1 MNTDMPNDIPKRA
14 PNDILKGVPND
25 IPRPVTDST
34 SRQTRPHRFTPL
46 FRYTFILVLLLLA
59 KAVVVPGWRYH
70 VSEPGHHHENH
81 LSHRLTTAER
91 EKLFLWAQLIQRRLS
106 TTDSVT

>member
-1 MNTDMPNDIPKRA
+1 MNTDMPNGRVKGV
-14 PNDILKGVPND
+14 PNDILKGVSND

-34 SRQTRPHRFTPL
+34 SHQTRPHRFTPL

-59 KAVVVPGWRYH
+59 KAVVSGWRYH
-70 VSEPGHHHENH
+70 VLEPGHQHDNH

-91 EKLFLWAQLIQRRLS
+91 EKLFL
-106 TTDSVT
+106 

>member
-1 MNTDMPNDIPKRA
+1 MNTDIPNDILKRVPNDILKGVPKGILKGV
-14 PNDILKGVPND
+14 PKDILKGVPND

-46 FRYTFILVLLLLA
+46 FRYTFILVLLLVA
-59 KAVVVPGWRYH
+59 KAVVPGWRYH
-70 VSEPGHHHENH
+70 VSEPGHQHDNH

-91 EKLFLWAQLIQRRLS
+91 EKLFL
-106 TTDSVT
+106 